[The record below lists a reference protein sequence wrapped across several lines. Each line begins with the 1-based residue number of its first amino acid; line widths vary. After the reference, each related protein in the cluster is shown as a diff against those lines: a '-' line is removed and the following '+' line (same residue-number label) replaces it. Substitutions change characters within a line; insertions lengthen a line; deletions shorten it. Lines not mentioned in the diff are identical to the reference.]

1 MEIGDGRQLTHNWAD
16 ATLEGFAFIAN
27 GQNQKAAQA
36 WIDASGLLAD
46 GGHCIAIAAVASS
59 NLAAGT
65 ILLQRFAEA
74 RDAFRVSDQAWRAVT
89 QAIET
94 RDLPIEPTSSS
105 FHFRLAASDTSTFTR
120 LRRKR
125 YAQLCETGWKIDRF
139 NSLMAEPAANP
150 VLLSAHCRELRD
162 RLTSTFG
169 ALYAEGG
176 TNIGSAIAGSSH
188 YEEKARACSAI
199 VEAEKQSIPFWPRLE
214 SAVKLVVLLLPNCI
228 GAENSERKNCG

>member
-1 MEIGDGRQLTHNWAD
+1 METSHDQQLTHNWAD

-36 WIDASGLLAD
+36 WIDADGLLAD

-59 NLAAGT
+59 NLAAGN
-65 ILLQRFAEA
+65 ILLKRFAEA
-74 RDAFRVSDQAWRAVT
+74 RDAFRVSDQAWRALA
-89 QAIET
+89 QAIKT

-105 FHFRLAASDTSTFTR
+105 FHFRLAASDTNTFTR

-139 NSLMAEPAANP
+139 NGLMAEPAANS
-150 VLLSAHCRELRD
+150 VLLSAHGRELRD
-162 RLTSTFG
+162 SLTSTFG
-169 ALYAEGG
+169 PSYAEAEA
-176 TNIGSAIAGSSH
+176 NIGSAMAGSSH

-199 VEAEKQSIPFWPRLE
+199 VETERQSVPFWPRLE
-214 SAVKLVVLLLPNCI
+214 SAVKLVALLLPNCI
-228 GAENSERKNCG
+228 GAENSERKN

>member
-1 MEIGDGRQLTHNWAD
+1 METSHDQQLTHNWAD

-27 GQNQKAAQA
+27 GQNQRAAQA
-36 WIDASGLLAD
+36 WIDAHDILA
-46 GGHCIAIAAVASS
+46 GGRHCIAMAAVASS
-59 NLAAGT
+59 NLAAGKL
-65 ILLQRFAEA
+65 LLQRFAEA
-74 RDAFRVSDQAWRAVT
+74 RDAFRVSDQAWRALA

-94 RDLPIEPTSSS
+94 RDLPVEPTSSS
-105 FHFRLAASDTSTFTR
+105 FHFRLAASDTNTFTR

-139 NSLMAEPAANP
+139 NSLQAQPAADP
-150 VLLSAHCRELRD
+150 VLLSVRSRELRN

-169 ALYAEGG
+169 ASYAEAE

-188 YEEKARACSAI
+188 YEEKARACLAI

-214 SAVKLVVLLLPNCI
+214 SAVKLVALLLPDCI
-228 GAENSERKNCG
+228 RAENCQHKN